1 MEFDKLIRE
10 REAVRSFKDTSVEKE
25 KINKIL
31 EAGNLAPTAKNIQP
45 QKIYVVESKNWL
57 EKIDTITPCRYNAP
71 LVLIVC
77 SDKSI
82 AWHKDDYSTFE
93 MDASIVA
100 THMMLAAKNENVDS
114 IWIEM
119 FDKTKLKELLS
130 LDNNIEPICLLP
142 LGYKTDNYPGNPNH
156 NKRKDLKEIV
166 EYL

>member
-1 MEFDKLIRE
+1 MEFNKVIKE
-10 REAVRSFKDTSVEKE
+10 REAVRSYKDTKVEKE
-25 KINKIL
+25 IVKRIL

-45 QKIYVVESKNWL
+45 QKIYVVESEEWL
-57 EKIDTITPCRYNAP
+57 KKIDTITPCRYNAP
-71 LVLIVC
+71 VVFIIC

-82 AWHKDDYSTFE
+82 AWHKDDYSTYE

-119 FDKTKLKELLS
+119 FDKDKLKEILNLN
-130 LDNNIEPICLLP
+130 DDIEPICLLP
-142 LGYKTDNYPGNPNH
+142 IGYKTDDYPGNPNH
-156 NKRKDLKEIV
+156 NIRKDLKEIV